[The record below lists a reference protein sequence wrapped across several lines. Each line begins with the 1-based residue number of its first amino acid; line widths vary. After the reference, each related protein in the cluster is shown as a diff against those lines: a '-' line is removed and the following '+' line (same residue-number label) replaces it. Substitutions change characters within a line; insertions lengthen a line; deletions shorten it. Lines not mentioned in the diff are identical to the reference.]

1 MKPMMRISPILGAAL
16 LALACTPA
24 SPTASTAS
32 PSLPPESAAPAAVAA
47 AYRQVAADQL
57 TVAASRAGDEPDAA
71 LTPGTVSAGQAVW
84 VLETAGGWHLV
95 VAEGPRDELTIPF
108 GWVPA
113 QVDGADTLEP
123 VGISCPAS
131 PMPVAQLVGLG
142 MFGGLACYGSEP
154 IAVDGFTPVA
164 CGIGGSPRTGTP
176 DWLNGTWSGTT
187 IGDREPAP
195 PDYEVEGFLHA
206 RAAPGSA
213 SLGGCGDPGWR
224 RFLGHFDD
232 PASQTCRTETA
243 DATGVMHVVDP
254 RLSELLCRSE
264 LVLTDALPIGQP

>member
-24 SPTASTAS
+24 SPAASTAS
-32 PSLPPESAAPAAVAA
+32 PSVPPESAAPAAVAA

-57 TVAASRAGDEPDAA
+57 TVAASRAGEEPDAA
-71 LTPGTVSAGQAVW
+71 LTPGTVSPGQPVW
-84 VLETAGGWHLV
+84 VLETVGDWHLV
-95 VAEGPRDELTIPF
+95 VAEGPRDELTIPRRIDR
-108 GWVPA
+108 VA
-113 QVDGADTLEP
+113 VGAARE
-123 VGISCPAS
+123 
-131 PMPVAQLVGLG
+131 
-142 MFGGLACYGSEP
+142 
-154 IAVDGFTPVA
+154 
-164 CGIGGSPRTGTP
+164 RTGTP

-243 DATGVMHVVDP
+243 DATGVIHVVDP

-264 LVLTDALPIGQP
+264 LVLTDALPIGRP